1 MTKRECAIVMA
12 YTGICMC
19 EGDDFN
25 IFHKYV
31 EEKLGRPILTHELPR
46 LEGEIKDKTR
56 SDFLDLCKEAKN
68 VEKMNT
74 NKLLNKQKEKMKDA
88 IKISHPD
95 YETGHEMADD
105 ILCETLTLL
114 GFGELV
120 TLFKDV
126 NRMYSF

>member
-46 LEGEIKDKTR
+46 LEGEIKDKTM
-56 SDFLDLCKEAKN
+56 SDFLDLCKEAEN
-68 VEKMNT
+68 VENQPA
-74 NKLLNKQKEKMKDA
+74 NSAQWEYVHYD
-88 IKISHPD
+88 PD
-95 YETGHEMADD
+95 YLALINVKAD
-105 ILCETLTLL
+105 IVKSFEFSALCFALDFLDHI
-114 GFGELV
+114 F
-120 TLFKDV
+120 FKA
-126 NRMYSF
+126 